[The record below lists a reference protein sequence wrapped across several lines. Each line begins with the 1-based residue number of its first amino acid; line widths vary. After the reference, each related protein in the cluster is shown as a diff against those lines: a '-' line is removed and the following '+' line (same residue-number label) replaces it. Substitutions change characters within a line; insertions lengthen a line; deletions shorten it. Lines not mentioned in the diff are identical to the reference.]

1 MTIEEIYKYYTQH
14 LSFFR
19 LVTLNNKWY
28 WNLLTALLLV
38 AYSVTTVSYLFNQN
52 KIFLLIGFSF
62 LIIGGIIGRRIN
74 QLTIKRKYQNIRI
87 TFWGWSSSDFIQH
100 QVTELHNY
108 LETKS
113 FNDTIK
119 LERIVTNIQVKIKNE
134 RLPLVLSWT
143 VFLGLFIPLWSS
155 FMDELMSFSSDIKL
169 SGFIFIT
176 VFMLVV
182 VTAIMSPMVLDLRDS
197 ILTRQFKLM
206 KLQDLINE
214 VILTKK

>member
-19 LVTLNNKWY
+19 LVTMNNKWY